1 MFSQFGLEKLLL
13 FTMVLARISGLTMTA
28 PIFGTKD
35 VPMQVR
41 ALLTAA
47 LALLIMPTQWHVEVG
62 YPGSLANYL
71 LFIGSE
77 LIIGLCLGLGI
88 VILFSGLQVAGQLIG
103 RTGGMM
109 MANVLDP
116 NSGEEV
122 PLFSR
127 LLFLLAMAVFVCI
140 GGHRMIMAALLDTF
154 ASIPPG
160 SGTVSTTIVPAFT
173 DLITQSFVLGIRSAA
188 PVLAAILLSILIMG
202 LISRTMPQFN
212 ILAVGFGMNS
222 MLTFGVLSLSIGAGV
237 YIYLD
242 EIEPTLV
249 LMLEAIHAPLGY

>member
-13 FTMVLARISGLTMTA
+13 FTMVLSRISGLTMTA

-41 ALLTAA
+41 ALLAAA
-47 LALLIMPTQWHVEVG
+47 LAVLLMPTQWHVQVG
-62 YPGSLANYL
+62 YPGSVANYL

-103 RTGGMM
+103 RTGGLM

-116 NSGEEV
+116 ASGEEI

-127 LLFLLAMAVFVCI
+127 LLYLLALAIFVCI
-140 GGHRMIMAALLDTF
+140 GGHRMVMAALLDTF
-154 ASIPPG
+154 QSIPPG
-160 SGTVSTTIVPAFT
+160 SGSVSTTIVPAFT
-173 DLITQSFVLGIRSAA
+173 DLVTQSFVLGIRSSA
-188 PVLAAILLSILIMG
+188 PVIAAILLSTLIMG
-202 LISRTMPQFN
+202 LISRTMPQLN

-222 MLTFGVLSLSIGAGV
+222 MLTFGVLAISVGSCV
-237 YIYLD
+237 YIYQD
-242 EIEPTLV
+242 QIEPALS
-249 LMLEAIHAPLGY
+249 LMLEAIHGR

>member
-1 MFSQFGLEKLLL
+1 MLPDLGLDKLLL
-13 FTMVLARISGLTMTA
+13 FTMVLSRISGLTMTA

-41 ALLTAA
+41 ALLAAA
-47 LALLIMPTQWHVEVG
+47 LAFLLMPSQWHIDVG

-116 NSGEEV
+116 ASGAEI

-127 LLFLLAMAVFVCI
+127 LLFLLALAIFVCI
-140 GGHRMIMAALLDTF
+140 GGHRMVMAALLDTF
-154 ASIPPG
+154 QSIPPG
-160 SGTVSTTIVPAFT
+160 SGSIPTTIVPAFT
-173 DLITQSFVLGIRSAA
+173 DLVTQSFVLGIRSAA
-188 PVLAAILLSILIMG
+188 PVVTAILLSTLIMG
-202 LISRTMPQFN
+202 LISRTMPQLN

-222 MLTFGVLSLSIGAGV
+222 MLTFGILALSIGASV
-237 YIYLD
+237 YIYQD
-242 EIEPTLV
+242 EIEPALTLI
-249 LMLEAIHAPLGY
+249 LEAIHGG

>member
-1 MFSQFGLEKLLL
+1 MFPEFSLEKLLL
-13 FTMVLARISGLTMTA
+13 FTMVLSRISGLTMTA

-47 LALLIMPTQWHVEVG
+47 LSFLILPTQWHINVG

-116 NSGEEV
+116 QSGNEV

-127 LLFLLAMAVFVCI
+127 LLFLLAMAIFVCI
-140 GGHRMIMAALLDTF
+140 GGHRMVMAALLDTF

-160 SGTVSTTIVPAFT
+160 SGTISTTIVPAFT
-173 DLITQSFVLGIRSAA
+173 DLLAQSFALGIRTAA
-188 PVLAAILLSILIMG
+188 PVITAILLSTLIMG
-202 LISRTMPQFN
+202 LISRTMPQLN
-212 ILAVGFGMNS
+212 ILAVGFGMNA
-222 MLTFGVLSLSIGAGV
+222 MLTFGVLALSIGGSV
-237 YIYLD
+237 YIYQD
-242 EIEPTLV
+242 EIEPALS
-249 LMLEAIHAPLGY
+249 LMLQAIHGP

>member
-1 MFSQFGLEKLLL
+1 MSSEFGLEKLLL
-13 FTMVLARISGLTMTA
+13 FTMVLSRISGLTMTA

-41 ALLTAA
+41 ALLAAA
-47 LALLIMPTQWHVEVG
+47 LSFLMLPTQWHVNVG

-71 LFIGSE
+71 FFICSE

-116 NSGEEV
+116 ASGAEI

-127 LLFLLAMAVFVCI
+127 LLFLLALSIFVCI
-140 GGHRMIMAALLDTF
+140 GGHRMVMAALLDTF
-154 ASIPPG
+154 QSIPPG
-160 SGTVSTTIVPAFT
+160 SGVISTTIVPAFT
-173 DLITQSFVLGIRSAA
+173 DLITQSFALGIRSAA
-188 PVLAAILLSILIMG
+188 PVVTAILLSTLIMG
-202 LISRTMPQFN
+202 LVSRTMPQLN

-222 MLTFGVLSLSIGAGV
+222 MLTFGILALSVGGSV
-237 YIYLD
+237 YIYQD
-242 EIEPTLV
+242 EIEPALT
-249 LMLEAIHAPLGY
+249 LMLQAIHGP

>member
-1 MFSQFGLEKLLL
+1 MFSEFGLEKLLL
-13 FTMVLARISGLTMTA
+13 FTMVLSRISGLTMTA

-47 LALLIMPTQWHVEVG
+47 LSFLILPTQWHINVG

-88 VILFSGLQVAGQLIG
+88 VILFSSLQLAGQLIG

-116 NSGEEV
+116 TSGAEV

-127 LLFLLAMAVFVCI
+127 LLFLVALSIFVCI
-140 GGHRMIMAALLDTF
+140 GGHRMVMAALLDTF

-160 SGTVSTTIVPAFT
+160 SGTISTTIVPAFT
-173 DLITQSFVLGIRSAA
+173 DLLAQSFALGIRSAA
-188 PVLAAILLSILIMG
+188 PVVTAILLSTLIMG
-202 LISRTMPQFN
+202 LISRTMPQLN
-212 ILAVGFGMNS
+212 ILAVGFGMNA
-222 MLTFGVLSLSIGAGV
+222 MLTFGVLALSIGASV
-237 YIYLD
+237 YIYQD
-242 EIEPTLV
+242 EIEPALT
-249 LMLEAIHAPLGY
+249 LMLQAIRGP

>member
-1 MFSQFGLEKLLL
+1 MLPDFGLDKLLL
-13 FTMVLARISGLTMTA
+13 FTLVLSRISGLTMTA

-41 ALLTAA
+41 ALLAAA
-47 LALLIMPTQWHVEVG
+47 LAFLILPTQWHIDVG

-116 NSGEEV
+116 ASGTEI

-127 LLFLLAMAVFVCI
+127 LLFLLALAIFVCI
-140 GGHRMIMAALLDTF
+140 GGHRMVMAALLDTF
-154 ASIPPG
+154 QSIPPG
-160 SGTVSTTIVPAFT
+160 SGTIGTAIVPAFT
-173 DLITQSFVLGIRSAA
+173 DLITQSFALGIRSAA
-188 PVLAAILLSILIMG
+188 PVVTAILLSTLIMG
-202 LISRTMPQFN
+202 LISRTMPQLN

-222 MLTFGVLSLSIGAGV
+222 MLTFGVLALSIGSSV
-237 YIYLD
+237 YIYQD
-242 EIEPTLV
+242 EIEPTLT
-249 LMLEAIHAPLGY
+249 LMLQAIQGQ

>member
-1 MFSQFGLEKLLL
+1 MFSEFGLEKLLL
-13 FTMVLARISGLTMTA
+13 FTMVLSRISGLTMTA

-41 ALLTAA
+41 ALLAAA
-47 LALLIMPTQWHVEVG
+47 LSFLLMPTQWHVHVG

-77 LIIGLCLGLGI
+77 LVIGLCLGLGI

-116 NSGEEV
+116 SSGEEV

-127 LLFLLAMAVFVCI
+127 LLFMLALAIFVCI
-140 GGHRMIMAALLDTF
+140 GGHRMVMAALLDTF
-154 ASIPPG
+154 QSIPPG
-160 SGTVSTTIVPAFT
+160 SGTIPATIVPAFT
-173 DLITQSFVLGIRSAA
+173 DLIAQSFTLGIRSAA
-188 PVLAAILLSILIMG
+188 PVVAAILLSTLIMG
-202 LISRTMPQFN
+202 LISRTMPQLN

-222 MLTFGVLSLSIGAGV
+222 MLTFGVLALSIGASV
-237 YIYLD
+237 YIYQD
-242 EIEPTLV
+242 EIEPALR
-249 LMLEAIHAPLGY
+249 LMLEAIHGP